1 MTRCTLIVTGAPLTA
16 RCADVVSA
24 LQDSGFVVDLVNTPS
39 ADQWVDVDQVSA
51 ATGAVPRNSQRPT
64 DGSKR
69 LPLPEVAVLC
79 PATFNTI
86 SKAALGIAD
95 THAHSFLCEC
105 LGARIPLLIVPMIN
119 DRLWKH
125 PALSGHLGFLAEAGA
140 MFMDPRTGQLGSF
153 EIPSGTGGDVVTD
166 FQPGW
171 IPAQLAMMLA
181 RRP

>member
-1 MTRCTLIVTGAPLTA
+1 MTRCTLVVTGAPLTA

-24 LQDSGFVVDLVNTPS
+24 LQGSGLVVDLVNTPS
-39 ADQWVDVDQVSA
+39 ANQWVDLDQVSA
-51 ATGAVPRNSQRPT
+51 VTGAVSRIGQRPA

-69 LPLPEVAVLC
+69 LPLPDVAVVC

-105 LGARIPLLIVPMIN
+105 IGARIPLLIVPMIN
-119 DRLWKH
+119 DRLWNH
-125 PALSGHLGFLAEAGA
+125 PALSVHLDFLAEAGA
-140 MFMDPRTGQLGSF
+140 TLMDARTGQLGSSA
-153 EIPSGTGGDVVTD
+153 IPSGTGGDVVTD

-171 IPAQLAMMLA
+171 VPTQLTALLTA
-181 RRP
+181 